1 MKFRGL
7 SLRWILLLVSFVAV
21 SILLVNTYLFLQRY
35 KEEERTKMNNWAI
48 AQEAFLKSTNLNEDL
63 GDLTVQVLSSN
74 TTTPM
79 ILTDPDGN
87 ITNYRNIDSKITA
100 NPERLKEM
108 ANDFAKQNQP
118 LEVRYNQELYAYLY
132 YGDSDMIRYIKTFP
146 FVILL
151 VVLLFGTAVYLSY
164 SSDKSAEQN
173 LLWAGMAKETAHQI
187 GTPLSSLVGWV
198 EILKDQKVPPEM
210 LTEIEK
216 DLDRLRIITERFSK
230 IGSKP
235 SLVSKDLVEETR
247 LAVGYIAER
256 SSKLIKFDLKLPDA
270 PVRVNLN
277 TELFNWTLENLI
289 KNGIDAM
296 KGKGQITIKIAADD
310 KTVTL
315 LIGDT
320 GSGIPKKIQRQ
331 IFKPG
336 FTTKMRGWGLGLSL
350 AKRIIE
356 QYHQGKLSIKKTEP
370 GKGTLMQ
377 IVLLRA

>member
-1 MKFRGL
+1 MKLRNL
-7 SLRWILLLVSFVAV
+7 SLRWILLLVSFVAI

-35 KEEERTKMNNWAI
+35 KEEERVKMNNWAF

-79 ILTDPDGN
+79 ILTDADGN
-87 ITNYRNIDSKITA
+87 VTNYRNIDADLAVDST
-100 NPERLKEM
+100 RLQNLVKE
-108 ANDFAKQNQP
+108 FASQNQP

-132 YGDSDMIRYIKTFP
+132 YGDSDMIQYIKTFP

-164 SSDKSAEQN
+164 NADKSAEQN

-187 GTPLSSLVGWV
+187 GTPLSSLVGWL
-198 EILKDQKVPPEM
+198 EILKDQKVPAET
-210 LTEIEK
+210 LAEIEK

-235 SLVSKDLVEETR
+235 SLAKKNLVQETQK
-247 LAVGYIAER
+247 AVGYIAER
-256 SSKLIKFDLKLPDA
+256 SSKLIDFEFILPESSIY
-270 PVRVNLN
+270 VNLN
-277 TELFNWTLENLI
+277 TELFYWTLENLI

-296 KGKGQITIKIAADD
+296 KGKGKIKVSLIEEE
-310 KTVTL
+310 KNVIL
-315 LIGDT
+315 LIADSG
-320 GSGIPKKIQRQ
+320 GGIPKNIQKQ

-336 FTTKMRGWGLGLSL
+336 FTTKLRGWGLGLSL
-350 AKRIIE
+350 AKRIVE

-370 GKGTLMQ
+370 GKGTVMQ
-377 IVLLRA
+377 IVLQKL

>member
-1 MKFRGL
+1 MKIRNL
-7 SLRWILLLVSFVAV
+7 SLRWILLLVSFVAI

-35 KEEERTKMNNWAI
+35 KEEERVKMNNWAF

-79 ILTDPDGN
+79 ILTDADGN
-87 ITNYRNIDSKITA
+87 VTNYRNIDAEVAADTT
-100 NPERLKEM
+100 RLRKLVE
-108 ANDFAKQNQP
+108 DFASQNRP
-118 LEVRYNQELYAYLY
+118 LEVRYNQDLYAYLY

-164 SSDKSAEQN
+164 NADKSSEQN

-187 GTPLSSLVGWV
+187 GTPLSSLVGWI
-198 EILKDQKVPPEM
+198 EILKDQQVSAET
-210 LTEIEK
+210 LSEIEK

-235 SLVSKDLVEETR
+235 SLIRKDLVEETKK
-247 LAVGYIAER
+247 AVTYIEER
-256 SSKLIKFDLKLPDA
+256 SSKLINFDFKLPHK
-270 PVRVNLN
+270 PIFVNLN
-277 TELFNWTLENLI
+277 TELYNWTLENLI
-289 KNGIDAM
+289 KNAIDAM
-296 KGKGQITIKIAADD
+296 KGKGKIKVILQEEGKNVVLLVADS
-310 KTVTL
+310 
-315 LIGDT
+315 
-320 GSGIPKKIQRQ
+320 GSGIPKNIQKQ

-336 FTTKMRGWGLGLSL
+336 FTTKLRGWGLGLSL

-370 GKGTLMQ
+370 GKGTVMQ
-377 IVLLRA
+377 IVLRKI